1 MNVVRA
7 IKQYVIKMTEQS
19 GPGMKILL
27 LDKQT
32 TSIVSMVFTQSEILQ
47 REVYMFE
54 KIEISTQCDYENM
67 KHLKCIALL
76 RPTKE
81 NIALLCK
88 ELKNPKFGSYYI
100 YFTNII
106 PKADIKTLAEYDEQE
121 SVREIEELYADYLPI
136 LPHFFSL
143 NIPLCSNGHFWDPVH
158 LVRSSQGLIA
168 LLLSLN
174 KNPVIRYQASS
185 EMTKRLAEKVKE
197 TIIKEEKLFDM
208 RQGDAVPVLLIID
221 RTCDPITPLLS
232 QWTYQAML
240 HELLTIN
247 NNRVDLSHV
256 SGISPDLKQVVVSYE
271 HDDFYSSN
279 LFMNYGEIG
288 QTIKLLMDDFN
299 KRAKS
304 QQKVESIQD
313 MKAFVENY
321 PQFKMKK
328 LLTSGKIRDVEAVR
342 LVMLYAIRYEHHS
355 NNDLSGLMD
364 ILRRIG
370 VSESLV
376 QMPLQ
381 VLDYSNEHSKY
392 THHNDSFSATQ
403 DVMVKK
409 TQRVSVLALIFLFC
423 LNVLHSHTFF
433 AGLMDIL
440 RRIGVSESLVQ
451 MPLQVL
457 DYSNEHSK
465 YTHHNDSFSATQ
477 DVMVKKTQR
486 FLKDLKGVENVYTQH
501 EPVLKD
507 ILDDLVK
514 GKLKD
519 THFPYLDPYQG
530 RSEGSRWYQDIIVF
544 MVGGTTYE
552 ECLCV
557 HQMNTSSG
565 NNARAILLGATTV
578 HNSTSFM
585 QQVRSHKI

>member
-208 RQGDAVPVLLIID
+208 RQGDAMPVLLIID

-321 PQFKMKK
+321 PQFKKMSGTVSKHVALVSELSNIVEQRNLLEISELEQELACQEQHTVHLSKLRK

-355 NNDLSGLMD
+355 NNDLS
-364 ILRRIG
+364 
-370 VSESLV
+370 
-376 QMPLQ
+376 
-381 VLDYSNEHSKY
+381 
-392 THHNDSFSATQ
+392 
-403 DVMVKK
+403 
-409 TQRVSVLALIFLFC
+409 
-423 LNVLHSHTFF
+423 
-433 AGLMDIL
+433 GLMDIL

>member
-143 NIPLCSNGHFWDPVH
+143 NIPLCHFWDPVH

-321 PQFKMKK
+321 PQFKKMSGTVSKHVALVSELSNIVEQRNLLEISELEQELACQEQHTVHLSKLRK
-328 LLTSGKIRDVEAVR
+328 LLTSVR

-355 NNDLSGLMD
+355 NNDLS
-364 ILRRIG
+364 
-370 VSESLV
+370 
-376 QMPLQ
+376 
-381 VLDYSNEHSKY
+381 
-392 THHNDSFSATQ
+392 
-403 DVMVKK
+403 
-409 TQRVSVLALIFLFC
+409 
-423 LNVLHSHTFF
+423 
-433 AGLMDIL
+433 GLMDIL

>member
-7 IKQYVIKMTEQS
+7 VKQYVIKMTEQS

-27 LDKQT
+27 LDKET
-32 TSIVSMVFTQSEILQ
+32 TGIVSMVFSQSEILQ
-47 REVYMFE
+47 KEVYMFE
-54 KIEISTQCDYENM
+54 NIEISAQCDYESM
-67 KHLKCIALL
+67 KHLKCIAML

-81 NIALLCK
+81 NIALLGK

-106 PKADIKTLAEYDEQE
+106 PKADIKTLAEFDEQE
-121 SVREIEELYADYLPI
+121 SVREIEELFADYLPI

-143 NIPLCSNGHFWDPVH
+143 NIPMCSNGHFWDPAH
-158 LVRSSQGLIA
+158 LIRSSQGLVA

-185 EMTKRLAEKVKE
+185 EMSKRLAEKVKE
-197 TIIKEEKLFDM
+197 TMIKEDKLFDM
-208 RQGDAVPVLLIID
+208 RQSDAVPILLIID
-221 RTCDPITPLLS
+221 RTCDPITPLLT
-232 QWTYQAML
+232 QWTYQAMV

-247 NNRVDLSHV
+247 KNRVDLSHV
-256 SGISPDLKQVVVSYE
+256 KGISPELKQVVMSYE
-271 HDDFYSSN
+271 QDDFYSSN

-288 QTIKLLMDDFN
+288 QTIKLLMDDFT
-299 KRAKS
+299 KKAQS
-304 QQKVESIQD
+304 QQKVESIAD

-321 PQFKMKK
+321 PQFKKMSGTVSKHVALVSELSNIVGQRNLLEISELEQELACQEQHSVHLQKLRK
-328 LLTSGKIRDVEAVR
+328 LLTSGKVRDVEAVK

-370 VSESLV
+370 VSETLV

-392 THHNDSFSATQ
+392 SHLNDKFST
-403 DVMVKK
+403 
-409 TQRVSVLALIFLFC
+409 
-423 LNVLHSHTFF
+423 
-433 AGLMDIL
+433 
-440 RRIGVSESLVQ
+440 
-451 MPLQVL
+451 
-457 DYSNEHSK
+457 
-465 YTHHNDSFSATQ
+465 TQ

-486 FLKDLKGVENVYTQH
+486 FLKELKGVENVYTQH

-519 THFPYLDPYQG
+519 SLFPFLDNPG
-530 RSEGSRWYQDIIVF
+530 VATGTRWFQDVIVF

-552 ECLCV
+552 ECLTV
-557 HQMNTSSG
+557 HQMNTSS
-565 NNARAILLGATTV
+565 NNSVRAIILGGTTV
-578 HNSTSFM
+578 HNSASFM

>member
-1 MNVVRA
+1 MNAVRA
-7 IKQYVIKMTEQS
+7 VKQYVLKMTEQS

-47 REVYMFE
+47 KEVYMFE
-54 KIEISTQCDYENM
+54 NIEISSQCDYENM

-100 YFTNII
+100 YLTNII

-143 NIPLCSNGHFWDPVH
+143 NIPLCSNGHFWDPTH
-158 LVRSSQGLIA
+158 LIRSSQGLVA

-174 KNPVIRYQASS
+174 KNPIIRYQASS
-185 EMTKRLAEKVKE
+185 EMSKRLAEKVKE
-197 TIIKEEKLFDM
+197 TITKEEKLFDM

-221 RTCDPITPLLS
+221 RTCDPITPLLT
-232 QWTYQAML
+232 QWTYQAMV

-256 SGISPDLKQVVVSYE
+256 ADISPDLRQVVLNYE
-271 HDDFYSSN
+271 QDDFYSSN

-288 QTIKLLMDDFN
+288 QTIKLLMDDFTE
-299 KRAKS
+299 KAKS
-304 QQKVESIQD
+304 HQKVESIQD
-313 MKAFVENY
+313 MKAFVETY
-321 PQFKMKK
+321 PQFKKMSGTVSKHVALVGELSNIVK
-328 LLTSGKIRDVEAVR
+328 QRHLLEVSELEQELACQEQHTVHLSRLRNLLQSGKGRIRDIEAVK
-342 LVMLYAIRYEHHS
+342 LVMLYAIQYEHHS
-355 NNDLSGLMD
+355 NNDLAGLIN
-364 ILRRIG
+364 ILRSNG
-370 VSESLV
+370 VAESLV
-376 QMPLQ
+376 QMPLH

-392 THHNDSFSATQ
+392 SSHHDKFST
-403 DVMVKK
+403 
-409 TQRVSVLALIFLFC
+409 
-423 LNVLHSHTFF
+423 
-433 AGLMDIL
+433 
-440 RRIGVSESLVQ
+440 
-451 MPLQVL
+451 
-457 DYSNEHSK
+457 
-465 YTHHNDSFSATQ
+465 TQ

-501 EPVLKD
+501 QPVLKD

-514 GKLKD
+514 GKLKESL
-519 THFPYLDPYQG
+519 FPYLDSHGVG
-530 RSEGSRWYQDIIVF
+530 REGVKFFQDVIVF

-557 HQMNTSSG
+557 HQLNTSSSSSNVRG
-565 NNARAILLGATTV
+565 IILGGTTV

-585 QQVRSHKI
+585 NQVKSHKI

>member
-1 MNVVRA
+1 MNVVRS
-7 IKQYVIKMTEQS
+7 IKQYVVKMTEQS

-32 TSIVSMVFTQSEILQ
+32 TSIVSMVFPQSEMLQ
-47 REVYMFE
+47 KEVYMFE
-54 KIEISTQCDYENM
+54 NIEITSQCDYENM
-67 KHLKCIALL
+67 KHLKCIAML

-106 PKADIKTLAEYDEQE
+106 PKADIKTLAEFDEQE

-158 LVRSSQGLIA
+158 LVRTTQGLVG

-174 KNPVIRYQASS
+174 KNPIIRYQASS
-185 EMTKRLAEKVKE
+185 EMSKRLAEKVKE
-197 TIIKEEKLFDM
+197 TMIKEDKLFDM

-221 RTCDPITPLLS
+221 RTCDPITPLLT
-232 QWTYQAML
+232 QWTYQAMV
-240 HELLTIN
+240 HELLSIN

-256 SGISPDLKQVVVSYE
+256 SGVSQELKQVVLNYE

-288 QTIKLLMDDFN
+288 QTIKLLMDDFT
-299 KRAKS
+299 KKA
-304 QQKVESIQD
+304 QMHQKVESIAD

-321 PQFKMKK
+321 PMFKKMSGTVSKHVAVVSELSNIVTQRNLLEISELEQELACQEQHSVHSQKLRK
-328 LLTSGKIRDVEAVR
+328 LLTSGKVRDVEAVR
-342 LVMLYAIRYEHHS
+342 LVMLYAIRYEHHT
-355 NNDLSGLMD
+355 NNDLSGFLD

-376 QMPLQ
+376 QMPLH

-392 THHNDSFSATQ
+392 SHINDKFS
-403 DVMVKK
+403 
-409 TQRVSVLALIFLFC
+409 S
-423 LNVLHSHTFF
+423 
-433 AGLMDIL
+433 
-440 RRIGVSESLVQ
+440 
-451 MPLQVL
+451 
-457 DYSNEHSK
+457 
-465 YTHHNDSFSATQ
+465 TQ

-486 FLKDLKGVENVYTQH
+486 FLKELKGVENVYTQH

-519 THFPYLDPYQG
+519 TLFPYLDQG
-530 RSEGSRWYQDIIVF
+530 YSSANRWFQDVIVF

-552 ECLCV
+552 ECLTV

-565 NNARAILLGATTV
+565 NNVRGVVLGGTTV

-585 QQVRSHKI
+585 QQVKSHKI